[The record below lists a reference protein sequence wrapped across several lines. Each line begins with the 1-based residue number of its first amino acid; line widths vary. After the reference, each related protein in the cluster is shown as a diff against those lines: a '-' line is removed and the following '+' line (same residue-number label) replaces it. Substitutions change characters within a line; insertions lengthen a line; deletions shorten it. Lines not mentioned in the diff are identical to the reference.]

1 MTARTPLVGRDADAR
16 LIGAMIEHAG
26 ERGGALVIRGGP
38 GIGKSALLA
47 VAVEEAGERGMRT
60 LKMNGVQSEAQLPF
74 AGLHQLLQPLL
85 RQVDQL
91 PEPQRVAVQTA
102 FGILE
107 APAPDFFRTSLAAL
121 ELLAEAAAEGP
132 LLVVAEDAQWLDQS
146 TADVLAFVAR
156 RLEFEPIVLLAAI
169 RDGYEISLAED
180 GVSVLD
186 LEPLDPV
193 AASELL
199 DRSAPGISPALRG
212 LVLEQAAGNPLAL
225 EELPHAFG
233 QIKAQSPLPGWLP
246 LSTRLERAFADR
258 VSDLPAATRTILL
271 VAALNDSPS
280 LGEVLAASGS
290 VLGQPA
296 TVDQLTPAVVARLV
310 GIDDSEIEFHHTLMR
325 SAIRQQ
331 ATLSQRHMTHAA
343 LAGLPGL
350 QPERRA
356 WHRAASVV
364 GPDEAVAA
372 ELEAL
377 AAKAQQRGA
386 AAVAMT
392 ALERAAHLSD
402 DPAPQG
408 RRLLRAAELGFELG
422 HPAAV
427 NRLVTEAEGLELGSL
442 EQSQLGWLR
451 GVFDGQQAG
460 GAHRFGWMVETATA
474 LIEGG
479 EDNFALKLLWSTAM
493 QSWWSDPGPDVKG
506 RIVQAA
512 ERARVDEQDPR
523 LLVIRAYAAP
533 VERGPAVGTQLS
545 RVAEGIIE
553 DPDLG
558 RVVGTAA
565 NVFGAFNA
573 AAAPL
578 AASVARLRHQG
589 RLGLL
594 ARTLNQQAWSA
605 AQRADLSVA
614 IPVADEAARLTRET
628 QQPTMYFIAVA
639 IHAMVAALQGDR
651 DAAEARASSA
661 ARFGAPTNSRALLA
675 MAQHARGVAALAA
688 GANSQAY
695 EHLLRV
701 HNPHDPAHHS
711 FLRAFNVADLVDAAA
726 GSDQLDGVR
735 PIVRELEQLA
745 LRTPS
750 PVLLAGLSYARA
762 LLASVDRADE
772 LFETAASATAAWP
785 FLQARVQLAY
795 GEWLHRRRRDADSR
809 SPLRAARDV
818 FDALGTIPWSERARI
833 QLRAAGETSHRRQ
846 PGPSDELT
854 PQELQIAQLAARGLT
869 NREIGQMLYLSHR
882 TISSHLY
889 RIFPKLGVSSR
900 SELASALA
908 PRSMQS

>member
-474 LIEGG
+474 LIESG